1 MLVLLRL
8 MVITVRES
16 VACGCNRR
24 LRHSVRS
31 MLILLMIPPPVALCA
46 PPFPTSRGDP
56 HKKINQILK
65 RTNGGPRVA
74 NSCRKVDLGIAQA
87 AALRPRRMMMKCRR
101 EKVDQDLFRRGR
113 LHAALHHGRR
123 HHGRRGAAVLSV

>member
-8 MVITVRES
+8 MVITVRER
-16 VACGCNRR
+16 VVCGCNRL
-24 LRHSVRS
+24 LRHSIKS
-31 MLILLMIPPPVALCA
+31 LLILLMIPPPVALCA

-56 HKKINQILK
+56 HQKSNQILK

-87 AALRPRRMMMKCRR
+87 DAVVAII
-101 EKVDQDLFRRGR
+101 GR
-113 LHAALHHGRR
+113 TSRIIAVIVARQKWRAGVIFTFV
-123 HHGRRGAAVLSV
+123 GSVLSRLLCAGCMY